1 MPATKNRSTNMIRRQ
16 SFTGKTL
23 TFIEVTFNQ
32 NYSGSATT
40 PESDGSTFQTVTNVI
55 NSSAGNGGTL
65 LAINYYLG
73 RKATSEDAQINTAV
87 TAGNS
92 IDVYQ
97 YIVEGEAI
105 FDQPASA
112 GAGIGADST
121 VKAGSETDIE
131 TAILAAISDDSAGTI
146 GVRVTK
152 LPADDSAPL
161 LADGPNSEVYGM
173 FDGRGEA

>member
-1 MPATKNRSTNMIRRQ
+1 MPATKSRSTNMIRRQ

-23 TFIEVTFNQ
+23 TFIEVIFDQSFTA
-32 NYSGSATT
+32 SATT

-55 NSSAGNGGTL
+55 NSAAGNGGTL

-73 RKATSEDAQINTAV
+73 RKATSEDAQITTAV

-97 YIVEGEAI
+97 YIVEGEAM
-105 FDQPASA
+105 FDAPASA
-112 GAGIGADST
+112 GAATGADST
-121 VKAGSETDIE
+121 VKDGSEADIE
-131 TAILAAISDDSAGTI
+131 TAILAAISDDSAGSV
-146 GVRVTK
+146 GVRVSK
-152 LPADDSAPL
+152 LPADDAAPL
-161 LADGPNSEVYGM
+161 AADGPNSEVFGM

>member
-55 NSSAGNGGTL
+55 NSAAGNGGTL

-112 GAGIGADST
+112 GAGTGADST
-121 VKAGSETDIE
+121 VKDGSETDIE

>member
-1 MPATKNRSTNMIRRQ
+1 MIRRQ

-55 NSSAGNGGTL
+55 NSVAGNGGTL

-97 YIVEGEAI
+97 YIVEGDAM
-105 FDQPASA
+105 FDAPASA
-112 GAGIGADST
+112 GTGTGADST
-121 VKAGSETDIE
+121 VKDGSEADIE

-161 LADGPNSEVYGM
+161 LADGPNSEVFGM

>member
-1 MPATKNRSTNMIRRQ
+1 MPATKSRSTNMIRRQ

-23 TFIEVTFNQ
+23 TFIEVLFNQ

-55 NSSAGNGGTL
+55 NSAAGNGGTL

-73 RKATSEDAQINTAV
+73 RTATSEDALVNTAI
-87 TAGNS
+87 TAGDA

-97 YIVEGEAI
+97 YIVEGEAM
-105 FDQPASA
+105 FDAPASA
-112 GAGIGADST
+112 GAGTGADST
-121 VKAGSETDIE
+121 VKSGSEADIE

-146 GVRVTK
+146 GVKVSK
-152 LPADDSAPL
+152 LPADDAAPL
-161 LADGPNSEVYGM
+161 AGAQSEVFGM
-173 FDGRGEA
+173 FDARGDA

>member
-1 MPATKNRSTNMIRRQ
+1 MPATKSRSTNVIRRQ

-23 TFIEVTFNQ
+23 TFIEVIFNADFAA
-32 NYSGSATT
+32 SATT
-40 PESDGSTFQTVTNVI
+40 PESDGSTFQLVTNVI
-55 NSSAGNGGTL
+55 NSAAGNGGTL
-65 LAINYYLG
+65 LAINYYLA
-73 RKATSEDAQINTAV
+73 RTATSEDALINTNV
-87 TAGNS
+87 TAGVD

-97 YIVEGEAI
+97 YIVEGEAL
-105 FDQPASA
+105 FDAPASA
-112 GAGIGADST
+112 GASTGDDST
-121 VKAGSETDIE
+121 VRSGSEADIE

-161 LADGPNSEVYGM
+161 LADGPNSEVFGM

>member
-16 SFTGKTL
+16 SFSGKDL
-23 TFIEVTFNQ
+23 TFIEVIFNS

-55 NSSAGNGGTL
+55 NSVSGNGGTL

-73 RKATSEDAQINTAV
+73 RAATAEDVKHNSAI

-97 YIVEGEAI
+97 YIVEGGPER
-105 FDQPASA
+105 FDEPASS
-112 GAGIGADST
+112 GATTGDDST
-121 VKAGSETDIE
+121 VRDGGITDIK
-131 TAILAAISDDSAGTI
+131 ADILAAISDDSSGSV
-146 GVRVTK
+146 GVK
-152 LPADDSAPL
+152 ISHLPADDSAG
-161 LADGPNSEVYGM
+161 LAGANAEVIGM
-173 FDGRGEA
+173 FDGRGGI

>member
-1 MPATKNRSTNMIRRQ
+1 MPATKSRSTNVIRRQ

-23 TFIEVTFNQ
+23 TFIEVIFNADFAA
-32 NYSGSATT
+32 SATT

-55 NSSAGNGGTL
+55 NSAAGNGGTL
-65 LAINYYLG
+65 LAINYYLA
-73 RKATSEDAQINTAV
+73 RTATSEDALINTNV
-87 TAGNS
+87 TAGVD

-97 YIVEGEAI
+97 YIVEGEAL
-105 FDQPASA
+105 FDAPASA
-112 GAGIGADST
+112 GASTGDDST
-121 VKAGSETDIE
+121 VRSGSEADIE

-161 LADGPNSEVYGM
+161 LADGPNSEVFGM

>member
-1 MPATKNRSTNMIRRQ
+1 MAFPTKARTTNMIRRQ

-23 TFIEVTFNQ
+23 SFIEVIFNQ

-55 NSSAGNGGTL
+55 NSSAGNGATL
-65 LAINYYLG
+65 LACNYYLG

-97 YIVEGEAI
+97 YIVEGGPEI
-105 FDQPASA
+105 FDAPASA
-112 GAGIGADST
+112 GASTGEDST
-121 VKAGSETDIE
+121 VKSGAEADIE

-146 GVRVTK
+146 GVKVSR
-152 LPADDSAPL
+152 LS
-161 LADGPNSEVYGM
+161 ADGEDTLAGGNPEVIGM

>member
-1 MPATKNRSTNMIRRQ
+1 MPATKARSTNMIRRQ

-23 TFIEVTFNQ
+23 TFIEVLFNQ
-32 NYSGSATT
+32 NYAGSATT

-65 LAINYYLG
+65 LAISYHLG
-73 RKATSEDAQINTAV
+73 RKATDEDARINTAI

-97 YIVEGEAI
+97 YIVEGEAM
-105 FDQPASA
+105 FDAPASA
-112 GAGIGADST
+112 GASTGDDST
-121 VKAGSETDIE
+121 VKTGSETDIE

-146 GVRVTK
+146 GVKVMK
-152 LPADDSAPL
+152 LPADDAAG
-161 LADGPNSEVYGM
+161 LAGDGAGVFGM
-173 FDGRGEA
+173 FDGRGTA

>member
-1 MPATKNRSTNMIRRQ
+1 MPVTKNRSTNMIRRQ

-23 TFIEVTFNQ
+23 SFIEVLFNQ

-65 LAINYYLG
+65 LAVNYYLG
-73 RKATSEDAQINTAV
+73 RKATTEDAKFNSAI

-97 YIVEGEAI
+97 YIVEGGPEM
-105 FDQPASA
+105 FDAPASA
-112 GAGIGADST
+112 GAATGDDST
-121 VKAGSETDIE
+121 VTTGAQADIE
-131 TAILAAISDDSAGTI
+131 TAILAAISDDSAGSV
-146 GVRVTK
+146 GVK
-152 LPADDSAPL
+152 ISQLSAQGHDT
-161 LADGPNSEVYGM
+161 LAGGNPEVIGM
-173 FDGRGEA
+173 FDGRGSA